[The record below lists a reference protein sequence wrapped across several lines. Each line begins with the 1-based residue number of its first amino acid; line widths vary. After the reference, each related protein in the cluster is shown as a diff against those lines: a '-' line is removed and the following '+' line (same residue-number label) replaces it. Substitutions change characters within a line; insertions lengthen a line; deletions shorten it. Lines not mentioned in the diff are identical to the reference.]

1 MAEEISLSVEE
12 TNRLRAQIG
21 LPLLPV
27 KKEGD
32 GDSGFKAKLELSVKE
47 TNKLRAS
54 LGLRPLVEET
64 NPEIE
69 SPKKTVTEESPET
82 FQVDSSQ
89 KVFYNDAGSDWL
101 ENVGKGKKQ
110 AKAAEEKKESSNKGI
125 AVGHTAL
132 ALADVQDGDVFTLED
147 QNILND
153 EEERM
158 VNEKIAKAEKFRD
171 EESEKR
177 KVAALKFGA
186 RFDEDEED
194 GSDELAQTSGS
205 TILLSGQEKKA
216 PVKTGT
222 TKMDALFDDLDEPKP
237 TATKFKKKSKRKSL
251 AKKREIPNDEEL
263 ETHRPMVTETLNFED
278 GQDEE
283 AEIQQMLAKNREK
296 QQKKRKLLTPEQLAQ
311 EIQLHQRA
319 SMGERV
325 GVVVFDDTSEFLS
338 SIGRGETQNDEKPGV
353 SDAAEINND
362 ATEVSNGIENNG
374 KPQQVEK
381 DSTDETEDVKNELL
395 SMPTE
400 ETSNTPK
407 FGSMADTLK
416 YLRGNNMV
424 KAELTLEKEARKQ
437 QEQRVKE
444 AELQRIAISIEERSV
459 KQELE
464 LDQSYSRLSK
474 EEQDST
480 LDRILNERL
489 VAKGLFEASKGRYSN
504 YKSDRLS
511 AYNPQVQLKYKDNQG
526 NELDQ
531 KQAFKQLSHDYHG
544 TAPKHKKKRAGAKS
558 EGEHVVG

>member
-1 MAEEISLSVEE
+1 MAEEISLSIEE

-27 KKEGD
+27 KKEENDDHGVK
-32 GDSGFKAKLELSVKE
+32 GKLELSVKE

-54 LGLRPLVEET
+54 LGLRPLVEEKPEE
-64 NPEIE
+64 NPISTKSEE
-69 SPKKTVTEESPET
+69 PSEPKT
-82 FQVDSSQ
+82 FQVDTRQ

-101 ENVGKGKKQ
+101 ENVGKGKKA
-110 AKAAEEKKESSNKGI
+110 AKAAEAKNESSDRGI
-125 AVGHTAL
+125 AVGHKAL
-132 ALADVQDGDVFTLED
+132 ALADVQNGDVFTLED
-147 QNILND
+147 QNVLND
-153 EEERM
+153 DEERM
-158 VNEKIAKAEKFRD
+158 VNEKIAKAEKLRD

-177 KVAALKFGA
+177 KMAALKFGA
-186 RFDEDEED
+186 RFEEDEEE
-194 GSDELAQTSGS
+194 GSDELAQMSGS

-237 TATKFKKKSKRKSL
+237 TTTKFKKKSKKKSL

-263 ETHRPMVTETLNFED
+263 ETHQPMVTETLNFEEER
-278 GQDEE
+278 DEE
-283 AEIQQMLAKNREK
+283 DEIQQMLAKNREK
-296 QQKKRKLLTPEQLAQ
+296 LQKKRKLLTPEQLAQ
-311 EIQLHQRA
+311 EIQLHQRVT
-319 SMGERV
+319 MGEKV
-325 GVVVFDDTSEFLS
+325 GGVVFDDTSEFLS
-338 SIGRGETQNDEKPGV
+338 SIGRGESKDEEPRG
-353 SDAAEINND
+353 SDATEINN
-362 ATEVSNGIENNG
+362 GIEEGG
-374 KPQQVEK
+374 KPQRVEN
-381 DSTDETEDVKNELL
+381 DSAEEAGDDKNEHV
-395 SMPTE
+395 PTQPE
-400 ETSNTPK
+400 DASNTPK

-424 KAELTLEKEARKQ
+424 KAELSLEKEARKQ

-489 VAKGLFEASKGRYSN
+489 IAKGIVEVPKGRYSN

-511 AYNPQVQLKYKDNQG
+511 AYNPQVQLRYKDNQG

-544 TAPKHKKKRAGAKS
+544 TAPKHKKKRAGVKS